1 VHVRTSGLEVQER
14 RVEAGQA
21 IPGHN
26 RSLRCFAMPVRGAS
40 LNDMLRPYLDHER
53 ARFADLELFDA
64 HTHMGRNDPDGHQAE
79 AAEILE
85 AMDAAHQRRALLFAM
100 QEPGGEYRGAN
111 DEVLAACARSG
122 GRLLALARVAPTVPG
137 AVAEARRAL
146 DAGAVGVK
154 LHPRSDDFTLP
165 DPVVGELAGIV
176 GERRGILLFHAGRGI
191 PNLGEA
197 ALDLAAAHPGVRIVL
212 AHAGISDLG
221 AIANA
226 VGDAHNVF
234 FDTAWWQVSDLIA
247 LFCEIAPGQILHA
260 SDMPYAPGIFAA
272 WADLR
277 LAGAVGLGEEAVRS
291 IMGGQLARLV
301 AGEEPLDVGPPPGVE
316 ALGPRLPA
324 AERAIAHLTAA
335 AHGSFRGYDPSEAI
349 ALARL
354 ACQTPGPDD
363 PSARVLGTVDRFAAL
378 AQELYATDPEDRTPV
393 AMSLIAGQIVAG
405 TPWVDLP

>member
-1 VHVRTSGLEVQER
+1 
-14 RVEAGQA
+14 
-21 IPGHN
+21 
-26 RSLRCFAMPVRGAS
+26 MPVRGTS
-40 LNDMLRPYLDHER
+40 LHDTLRPYLEHER
-53 ARFADLELFDA
+53 ARFGDLEFFDA
-64 HTHMGRNDPDGHQAE
+64 HTHIGRNDPDGHTAE
-79 AAEILE
+79 PGEILA
-85 AMDAAHQRRALLFAM
+85 AMDAAGQRRALLFAM
-100 QEPGGEYRGAN
+100 QEPGGQYTAAN
-111 DEVLAACARSG
+111 DEVLAACRASG
-122 GRLLALARVAPTVPG
+122 GRLQALARVAPTVPG
-137 AVAEARRAL
+137 ATAEAERAL

-165 DPVVGELAGIV
+165 NAVVGELAGIV
-176 GERRGILLFHAGRGI
+176 GDRRGILLFHAGRGI

-197 ALDLAAAHPGVRIVL
+197 ALELAADHPGVRIVL

-260 SDMPYAPGIFAA
+260 SDMPYGPGMFAA

-291 IMGGQLARLV
+291 IAGGQLARLV
-301 AGEEPLDVGPPPGVE
+301 AGEEPHNLGPAPGVE

-363 PSARVLGTVDRFAAL
+363 PSARVLGTVDRFASL
-378 AQELYATDPEDRTPV
+378 AQQLHAKDPEDRTPI

>member
-1 VHVRTSGLEVQER
+1 
-14 RVEAGQA
+14 
-21 IPGHN
+21 
-26 RSLRCFAMPVRGAS
+26 MPVRGTS
-40 LNDMLRPYLDHER
+40 LHDTLRPYLEHER
-53 ARFADLELFDA
+53 ARFDGLDLFDA
-64 HTHMGRNDPDGHQAE
+64 HTHIGRNDPDGYCAEPDEILAAME
-79 AAEILE
+79 AAG
-85 AMDAAHQRRALLFAM
+85 QRRALLFAM
-100 QEPGGEYRGAN
+100 QEPGGDYRAAN
-111 DEVLAACARSG
+111 DEVLAACAASD
-122 GRLLALARVAPTVPG
+122 GRLLALARVAPRVPG
-137 AVAEARRAL
+137 AVEEARRAL

-154 LHPRSDDFTLP
+154 LHPRSDAFTLP
-165 DPVVGELAGIV
+165 NPVVDELAGLV
-176 GERRGILLFHAGRGI
+176 GDRRGILLFHAGRGI

-197 ALDLAAAHPGVRIVL
+197 ALELAANHPGVRIVL

-247 LFCEIAPGQILHA
+247 LFCEIAPGQILHG
-260 SDMPYAPGIFAA
+260 SDMPYGPGMFAA

-277 LAGAVGLGEEAVRS
+277 LAGAVGLGEDAVRS

-301 AGEEPLDVGPPPGVE
+301 AGEEPLNVGPPPGVE
-316 ALGPRLPA
+316 ALGQRLPA

-335 AHGSFRGYDPSEAI
+335 VHASFRGFDPSEAI
-349 ALARL
+349 ALARV

-378 AQELYATDPEDRTPV
+378 AQELYATNPQDITPF
-393 AMSLIAGQIVAG
+393 AMSAVAGQIVAG

>member
-1 VHVRTSGLEVQER
+1 
-14 RVEAGQA
+14 
-21 IPGHN
+21 
-26 RSLRCFAMPVRGAS
+26 MPVRGTS
-40 LNDMLRPYLDHER
+40 MHETLRPYLDHER
-53 ARFADLELFDA
+53 ARFGALEFFDA
-64 HTHMGRNDPDGHQAE
+64 HTHIGRNDPDGYRAE
-79 AAEILE
+79 PAEILA
-85 AMDAAHQRRALLFAM
+85 AMDAAGQQRALLFAM
-100 QEPGGEYRGAN
+100 HEPGGEYRAAN
-111 DEVLAACARSG
+111 DEVLAACEASG
-122 GRLLALARVAPTVPG
+122 GRLRALGRVSPAVAGATAEAQRALA
-137 AVAEARRAL
+137 
-146 DAGAVGVK
+146 AGAVGIK

-165 DPVVGELAGIV
+165 DPVVGEIAGIV

-197 ALDLAAAHPGVRIVL
+197 ALELAAEHPGVRIVL

-260 SDMPYAPGIFAA
+260 SDMPYGTGMFAA

-277 LAGAVGLGEEAVRS
+277 LAAAVGLHGDAVRS
-291 IMGGQLARLV
+291 IAGGQLARLV
-301 AGEEPLDVGPPPGVE
+301 AGEEPLDCGPAPGVE

-335 AHGSFRGYDPSEAI
+335 AHTTFRGYDPAEAI

-363 PSARVLGTVDRFAAL
+363 PSARVLGTVDRFAAQ
-378 AQELYATDPEDRTPV
+378 AQELYARAPEDRTPI